1 MPFELKR
8 LILLTSIAAF
18 AADTE
23 HARFDPGPAA
33 RYANRQTSSGVTVA
47 ASAFETDDQ
56 ARPAFGKV
64 NPYKYGAL
72 PVLVII
78 ENKSKDA
85 IRADRIKVQYVSP
98 GRDEIGNTPPRELRY
113 LHGAQA
119 PKAVSNPLPMGLP
132 GLGRKKD
139 PPLAEWEIEG
149 RAFEAKMIPPGESA
163 SGFFYFQT
171 GHRSGS
177 KLIVS
182 GLTDANS
189 GQELLYYELQLENV
203 R

>member
-1 MPFELKR
+1 MPFEFKR

-23 HARFDPGPAA
+23 HARFDPGSPMK
-33 RYANRQTSSGVTVA
+33 YPNHQTSSGVTLA

-64 NPYKYGAL
+64 NPYKFGVL
-72 PVLVII
+72 PVLVIV
-78 ENKSKDA
+78 ENKSRDA
-85 IRADRIKVQYVSP
+85 VRADRIKVQYVAPDRSQI
-98 GRDEIGNTPPRELRY
+98 ENTPARDLRY
-113 LHGAQA
+113 LNGVKRPNPVA
-119 PKAVSNPLPMGLP
+119 SPLPMGLP

-139 PPLAEWEIEG
+139 PPLAAWEIEG

-177 KLIVS
+177 KLVVS
-182 GLTDANS
+182 GLRDANS
-189 GQELLYYELQLENV
+189 GEELLYYELPLENV

>member
-1 MPFELKR
+1 MPFEFKR

-18 AADTE
+18 AGGAE
-23 HARFDPGPAA
+23 HARFDPGPAV
-33 RYANRQTSSGVTVA
+33 RYPNRQTSAGVTVA
-47 ASAFETDDQ
+47 ASVFETDDQ

-64 NPYKYGAL
+64 NPYKYGVL

-78 ENKSKDA
+78 ENKTKDA
-85 IRADRIKVQYVSP
+85 LQADRIKVQYVAPDRS
-98 GRDEIGNTPPRELRY
+98 EIVSTPPGELRY
-113 LHGAQA
+113 LHGVKP
-119 PKAVSNPLPMGLP
+119 PKPVASPLPMGIP

-139 PPLAEWEIEG
+139 SPLAEWEIEG

-177 KLIVS
+177 KLYVS
-182 GLTDANS
+182 GLRDANS
-189 GQELLYYELQLENV
+189 GHELLYYELPLENV
-203 R
+203 K